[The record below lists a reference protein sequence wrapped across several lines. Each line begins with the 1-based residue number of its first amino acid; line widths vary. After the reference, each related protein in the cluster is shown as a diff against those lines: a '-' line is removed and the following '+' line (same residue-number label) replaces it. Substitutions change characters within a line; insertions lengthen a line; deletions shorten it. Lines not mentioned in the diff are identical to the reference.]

1 MRIQGRAPVMA
12 IVATL
17 ACIGTSGCG
26 KRDTAS
32 PVATPS
38 VQLPGGPI
46 ESNTLAPLRYRFAVA
61 ADAPPFSE
69 DYVVFVHALDPSG
82 RTLWSDDHAPA
93 TPTREWKAGSVV
105 EYTRETLIPASAPVG
120 QAELEIGL
128 YAPNTG
134 ERLPLS
140 GTTKGLR
147 AYRVATLDVKRG
159 SAPLYRDGWNNAEVA
174 DGIEWRWTKAVS
186 TMAFRNPGKDVT
198 LVLVVDQPVLELPP
212 PQVQVRVR
220 DMVIGTFQLTP
231 GARQVR
237 RLPVPAST
245 LIDAV
250 YAPVTL
256 TVDHTFVPKTIA
268 RLHNPDA
275 RELGIRVFA
284 AYFQQP

>member
-1 MRIQGRAPVMA
+1 MRIQGHAPTMA
-12 IVATL
+12 IVAAL
-17 ACIGTSGCG
+17 ACIGASGCA
-26 KRDTAS
+26 KHDAAS

-46 ESNTLAPLRYRFAVA
+46 ESNTLATLHYRFAVA
-61 ADAPPFSE
+61 ADAPPFSD
-69 DYVVFVHALDPSG
+69 DYMVFVHALDASG
-82 RTLWSDDHAPA
+82 RTLWADDHAPA

-128 YAPNTG
+128 YTPRTG
-134 ERLPLS
+134 ERLPLA

-147 AYRVATLDVKRG
+147 AYRVATLDVKQG

-174 DGIEWRWTKAVS
+174 GGVEWRWTKAVS
-186 TMAFRNPGKDVT
+186 TLALRNPRKDST
-198 LVLVVDQPVLELPP
+198 LVLVVDQPILDLPS

-220 DMVIGTFQLTP
+220 DVVLDTFQVAP
-231 GARQVR
+231 GARQIR
-237 RLPVPAST
+237 RIPIPASA
-245 LIDAV
+245 LIDAA

-268 RLHNPDA
+268 RLHSPDA

-284 AYFQQP
+284 AYFQ